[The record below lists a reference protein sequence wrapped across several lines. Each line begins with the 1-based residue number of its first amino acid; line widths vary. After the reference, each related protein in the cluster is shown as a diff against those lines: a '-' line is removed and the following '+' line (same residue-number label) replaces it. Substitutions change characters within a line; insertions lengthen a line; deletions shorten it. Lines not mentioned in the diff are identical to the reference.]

1 MSAFFVGCKIALM
14 RVRRIGPGVG
24 WLACLA
30 LVLGAWGGCTTSGAT
45 PSKPKAGGTVTIGN
59 ETGALWQCDF
69 NPYKSPMTSQSFGI
83 LYEPLV
89 YDNLLNDTK
98 TPWLATDYAWSADAR
113 TLTFTIRQGVQW
125 SDGQAFTAADVVFT
139 FNLLNEHPELDLV
152 SDWRVL
158 SSVKQDGAD
167 RVIMTFKQ
175 PAVPSFYQIAGQ
187 TPIVPQHIWSGYAKP
202 ATRVVDAPVG
212 TGPFT
217 MGECTGQNI
226 RFSRNPNYWQKGL
239 PYLDTV
245 NYPAFVDNDAANLF
259 LATGQA
265 QWGGQFIPNI
275 DAYYGAK
282 DPAHNK
288 YWFPPI
294 NNINIWFNVKRA
306 PLNNKLLRQ
315 AFAFA
320 IDRGGASRIG
330 EYGYEPPGNQTG
342 VPSPTFDSW
351 IDQKQVARYNYRFD
365 QSKAAELLRQA
376 GYTKGSSGIYQDSS
390 GKKLSFSII
399 NIAGYTDWV
408 ASVQAIQDNLKQLG
422 IELKAQNLES
432 NAYFD
437 KLFRGNFDLAYG
449 SLTTSPGP
457 TPYYELRNTLDSATT
472 AALGATATGDYG
484 RYNNP
489 VADTL
494 FEQFGTTTDSAKQHD
509 LVKQV
514 EALMLE
520 DVPVIPITEG
530 VAWYEYSTLD
540 LSGWPTA
547 ADPYAAPAPW
557 NLPDWEVVLI
567 HLHKTR

>member
-1 MSAFFVGCKIALM
+1 M
-14 RVRRIGPGVG
+14 RRVG
-24 WLACLA
+24 WVVAWFASLTLA
-30 LVLGAWGGCTTSGAT
+30 LGACVGCTTSGPT
-45 PSKPKAGGTVTIGN
+45 PSKPVTGGSVTIAN

-69 NPYKSPMTSQSFGI
+69 NPYKSPMNGQSFGI

-89 YDNLLNDTK
+89 YDNLLNDTR
-98 TPWLATDYAWSADAR
+98 TPWLANDYSWSADAR
-113 TLTFTIRQGVQW
+113 TLTFTIRHGVQW

-139 FNLLNEHPELDLV
+139 FNLLNEHPELDLM

-158 SSVKQDGAD
+158 SSVKQEGAD
-167 RVIMTFKQ
+167 KVIMAFRQ
-175 PAVPSFYQIAGQ
+175 PAVPSFYQVASQ
-187 TPIVPQHIWSGYAKP
+187 TPIVPQHIWSGYATP
-202 ATRVVDAPVG
+202 ATQVVKAPVG

-217 MGECTGQNI
+217 MSECTGQNI
-226 RFSRNPNYWQKGL
+226 RYSRNPTYWQKGV

-245 NYPAFVDNDAANLF
+245 NYPAFVDNDPANLSV
-259 LATGQA
+259 ATGQA

-275 DAYYGAK
+275 DTYYGAR
-282 DPAHNK
+282 DPTHNK

-294 NNINIWFNVKRA
+294 NNINIWFNVKRS
-306 PLNNKLLRQ
+306 PFNNKLVRQ
-315 AFAFA
+315 AFAYA
-320 IDRGGASRIG
+320 IDRGSVSRIG

-342 VPSPTFDSW
+342 VLSPTFDSW
-351 IDQKQVARYNYRFD
+351 IDHGQAAKYNYKFD
-365 QSKAAELLRQA
+365 QAKAAGLLQQA

-399 NIAGYTDWV
+399 DLAGYTDWV

-422 IELKAQNLES
+422 IELKAQNLDS
-432 NAYFD
+432 STYFD
-437 KLFRGNFDLAYG
+437 KLFTGNFDLAYG
-449 SLTTSPGP
+449 SLNTSPGP

-472 AALGATATGDYG
+472 AALGATAAGDYG

-489 VADTL
+489 AADTL
-494 FEQFGTTTDSAKQHD
+494 FDQFGATTDSGKQHD
-509 LVKQV
+509 LIEQV
-514 EALMLE
+514 EAIMLE

-540 LSGWPTA
+540 LGGWPTA